1 VSRHARRVDANHG
14 QIRAELEARGWF
26 VYSTAAIGGGFPD
39 LLIARKGVQR
49 LIEVKDGAKIPSARK
64 LTTKEAL
71 FAFHMQQA
79 GCPVIRV
86 ESIADIDRYL

>member
-1 VSRHARRVDANHG
+1 MRRAPRLDKNHAEVVK
-14 QIRAELEARGWF
+14 ELKSRGWH
-26 VYSTAAIGGGFPD
+26 VESTAALGGGFPD
-39 LLIARKGVQR
+39 LLIARKGVMK
-49 LIEVKDGAKIPSARK
+49 LIEVKDGSKIPSARK

-86 ESIADIDRYL
+86 ESIADIERYL

>member
-1 VSRHARRVDANHG
+1 MSRHARRVDAN
-14 QIRAELEARGWF
+14 QSQVVDELRARGWF
-26 VYSTAAIGGGFPD
+26 VFSLAATGRGCAD
-39 LLIARKGVQR
+39 LLIARKGVMK
-49 LIEVKDGAKIPSARK
+49 LIEVKDGSKIPSARK

>member
-1 VSRHARRVDANHG
+1 MSRHARRVDANQG
-14 QIRAELEARGWF
+14 AVVEALRERGWF
-26 VYSTAAIGGGFPD
+26 VASLASTGRGVPD
-39 LLIARKGVQR
+39 LLIARKGVMK

-86 ESIADIDRYL
+86 ESIADIERYL

>member
-1 VSRHARRVDANHG
+1 MSRHARRVDAN
-14 QIRAELEARGWF
+14 QSQVVDELRARGWF
-26 VYSTAAIGGGFPD
+26 VFSLAATGRGCAD
-39 LLIARKGVQR
+39 LLIARKGVMK

>member
-1 VSRHARRVDANHG
+1 MSRHARRVDAN
-14 QIRAELEARGWF
+14 QSQVVDELRARGWF
-26 VYSTAAIGGGFPD
+26 VFSLAATGRGCAD
-39 LLIARKGVQR
+39 LLIARKGVMK
-49 LIEVKDGAKIPSARK
+49 LIEVKDGSKIPSARK
-64 LTTKEAL
+64 LTTKDAL